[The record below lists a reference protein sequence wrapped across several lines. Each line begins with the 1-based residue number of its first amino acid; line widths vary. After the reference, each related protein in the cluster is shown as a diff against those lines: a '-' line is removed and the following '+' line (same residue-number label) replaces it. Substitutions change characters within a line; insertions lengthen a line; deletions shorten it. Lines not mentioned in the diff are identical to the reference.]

1 MKRVKTIKA
10 KQLNEI
16 DRIAYH
22 EYLKKFLDQDI
33 SIISIK
39 ETASGTGNYVFYTTI
54 VYECNE
60 DFIDKTGAD
69 YVILKDKFMKKGEYE
84 LVVSEV
90 KEKIVNIRY
99 VENNK

>member
-1 MKRVKTIKA
+1 MKRIKTIKA
-10 KQLNEI
+10 KQVNETL
-16 DRIAYH
+16 RIAYH
-22 EYLKKFLDQDI
+22 EYLKKFLDQDM

-39 ETASGTGNYVFYTTI
+39 ETTSGSGNYVLYTTI

-60 DFIDKTGAD
+60 GFIDKTGAD

-84 LVVSEV
+84 LIVSEV

-99 VENNK
+99 VENNT